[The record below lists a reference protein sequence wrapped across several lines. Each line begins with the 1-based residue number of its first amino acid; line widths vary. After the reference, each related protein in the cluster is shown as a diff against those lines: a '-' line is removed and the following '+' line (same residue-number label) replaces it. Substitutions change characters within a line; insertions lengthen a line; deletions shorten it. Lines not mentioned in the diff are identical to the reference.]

1 MEIFTI
7 NCITQDQVEVYCQN
21 DCTGKCYLAEAHSNN
36 NSALEIVQQR
46 PCYKIFSI
54 NHSFATDWKEIK
66 ILRREQCMIAGIIVM
81 FLDVQWLT
89 MMCIDTGAQVNVV
102 SETKL
107 CEIFQQKSI
116 CQQELQSMLIQLK
129 TVDNSALHCRGQV
142 ALTIKIGRNQAQL
155 EFFVIKSGNV
165 MLLGMP
171 GIEALNL
178 VIDLPF

>member
-36 NSALEIVQQR
+36 NSALEIVPHG
-46 PCYKIFSI
+46 PCYKVFSI

-66 ILRREQCMIAGIIVM
+66 ILRQEQCMIAGIVM
-81 FLDVQWLT
+81 FRAVQRLT

-107 CEIFQQKSI
+107 CEIFSCVSSSKTYLVTNKQTKS
-116 CQQELQSMLIQLK
+116 QTKSQTHTLQI
-129 TVDNSALHCRGQV
+129 
-142 ALTIKIGRNQAQL
+142 
-155 EFFVIKSGNV
+155 
-165 MLLGMP
+165 
-171 GIEALNL
+171 
-178 VIDLPF
+178 